1 MKSRELVSSIFVISV
16 LSLSLIL
23 HGCANK
29 INMRNTLDRKAIL
42 QVNAHWDPIA
52 DSSLDLPNHSPKHAA
67 LFDDLSPAHPSQEYE
82 ADAFTVFFPKG
93 GVAIGDL
100 WELDANEI
108 IPFLRQ
114 FHPGATAKIRSNPGG
129 KSTLDM
135 FFNFTL
141 TLSKVGLESEGA
153 YACLRALSSSYAE
166 IVFRIHADFLLDRDA
181 GAYFTPAQFTGR
193 LILNRNTGTIR
204 EFWLYLPPRNSN
216 VDFYAFGGADM
227 LFVPRM
233 ELIGQNTDDRSDIVW
248 ETAITEENA
257 KTMLAASFYKSADIE
272 RFPIEDIVAQ
282 AQAKNRPI
290 HLLLTWGV
298 FDDESC

>member
-1 MKSRELVSSIFVISV
+1 MKNRKLVSTILVISV

-23 HGCANK
+23 QGCADK
-29 INMRNTLDRKAIL
+29 INMRNTLDKKATL

-67 LFDDLSPAHPSQEYE
+67 LLNDLSPAYPSQAYK
-82 ADAFTVFFPKG
+82 ADAFTVFFPNRS
-93 GVAIGDL
+93 VSVGDL
-100 WELDANEI
+100 WELDAKEI

-114 FHPGATAKIRSNPGG
+114 FHPGATAEISRNPGS
-129 KSTLDM
+129 KFFVPL
-135 FFNFTL
+135 FNFTL
-141 TLSKVGLESEGA
+141 TFSKVGLESEGA

-193 LILNRNTGTIR
+193 LILNRSNGAIR

-216 VDFYAFGGADM
+216 VDFFAFGGADM

-233 ELIGQNTDDRSDIVW
+233 ELIGRHTDDKNKIVW
-248 ETAITEENA
+248 ETTITEAAA
-257 KTMLAASFYKSADIE
+257 KTALKQAFYKSAQIE
-272 RFPIEDIVAQ
+272 TFPIEEIVAE

>member
-1 MKSRELVSSIFVISV
+1 
-16 LSLSLIL
+16 
-23 HGCANK
+23 
-29 INMRNTLDRKAIL
+29 MRNTLDKKAIL
-42 QVNAHWDPIA
+42 QVNAYWDPIA
-52 DSSLDLPNHSPKHAA
+52 DSSLDLPNHSPKHNA
-67 LFDDLSPAHPSQEYE
+67 LVNDLSPAHPSQAYK
-82 ADAFTVFFPKG
+82 ADAFTVFFPNRS
-93 GVAIGDL
+93 VTVGDL
-100 WELDANEI
+100 WELDAKEI

-114 FHPGATAKIRSNPGG
+114 FHPGATAKISRNPGS
-129 KSTLDM
+129 KFFLPL
-135 FFNFTL
+135 FNFTL

-166 IVFRIHADFLLDRDA
+166 IVFRIHADFLLDKDA

-193 LILNRNTGTIR
+193 LILNRNDGKIR

-216 VDFYAFGGADM
+216 VDFFAFGGADM

-233 ELIGQNTDDRSDIVW
+233 ELIGRNADDQNDIVW
-248 ETAITEENA
+248 ETVIKEAEA
-257 KTMLAASFYKSADIE
+257 KTALKKAFYNAAQIE
-272 RFPIEDIVAQ
+272 TFPVEEIVAE

>member
-1 MKSRELVSSIFVISV
+1 
-16 LSLSLIL
+16 
-23 HGCANK
+23 
-29 INMRNTLDRKAIL
+29 MRNTLDKKATL

-52 DSSLDLPNHSPKHAA
+52 DSSLDLANHSPKHAA
-67 LFDDLSPAHPSQEYE
+67 LLNDLSPAQSSQAYK
-82 ADAFTVFFPKG
+82 ADAFTVFFPNRS
-93 GVAIGDL
+93 VSVGDL
-100 WELDANEI
+100 WELDAKEI

-114 FHPGATAKIRSNPGG
+114 FHPGATAEIRSNPGG
-129 KSTLDM
+129 KATLPL
-135 FFNFTL
+135 FNFTL

-166 IVFRIHADFLLDRDA
+166 IVFRIHADFLLNKDA

-193 LILNRNTGTIR
+193 LILNRSNGAIR

-216 VDFYAFGGADM
+216 VDFFAFGGADM

-233 ELIGQNTDDRSDIVW
+233 ELIGRHTDDKNEIVW
-248 ETAITEENA
+248 ETTITEAAA
-257 KTMLAASFYKSADIE
+257 KTALKQTFYKSAQIE
-272 RFPIEDIVAQ
+272 TFPIEEIVAE

>member
-1 MKSRELVSSIFVISV
+1 MKNRKLVPTILVISV

-23 HGCANK
+23 QGCADK
-29 INMRNTLDRKAIL
+29 INMRNTLDKKATL

-52 DSSLDLPNHSPKHAA
+52 DSSLDLANHSPKHAA
-67 LFDDLSPAHPSQEYE
+67 LLNDLSPAHSSQAYK
-82 ADAFTVFFPKG
+82 ADAFTVFFPNRS
-93 GVAIGDL
+93 VSVGDL

-114 FHPGATAKIRSNPGG
+114 FHPGATAEIRSNPGG
-129 KSTLDM
+129 KATLPL
-135 FFNFTL
+135 FNFTL
-141 TLSKVGLESEGA
+141 TFSKVGLESEGA

-193 LILNRNTGTIR
+193 LILNRSNGAIR

-216 VDFYAFGGADM
+216 VDFFAFGGADM

-233 ELIGQNTDDRSDIVW
+233 ELIGRNTDDKNEIVW
-248 ETAITEENA
+248 ETTITEAAA
-257 KTMLAASFYKSADIE
+257 KTALKQAFYKSAQIE
-272 RFPIEDIVAQ
+272 TFPIEEIVAE

>member
-1 MKSRELVSSIFVISV
+1 
-16 LSLSLIL
+16 
-23 HGCANK
+23 
-29 INMRNTLDRKAIL
+29 MRNTLDKKATL

-67 LFDDLSPAHPSQEYE
+67 LLNDLSPVHPSQEYK
-82 ADAFTVFFPKG
+82 ADVFTVFFPKG
-93 GVAIGDL
+93 GVSVGDL

-108 IPFLRQ
+108 VPFLHQ
-114 FHPGATAKIRSNPGG
+114 FHPGATAEIRSNPGG
-129 KSTLDM
+129 KATLPL
-135 FFNFTL
+135 FNFTL

-166 IVFRIHADFLLDRDA
+166 IIFRIHADFLLDADA

-193 LILNRNTGTIR
+193 LILNRNDGKIR

-216 VDFYAFGGADM
+216 VDFFAFGGADM

-233 ELIGQNTDDRSDIVW
+233 ELIGRNADDQNDIVW
-248 ETAITEENA
+248 EIAIKEAEA
-257 KTMLAASFYKSADIE
+257 KTALKKAFYNAAQIE
-272 RFPIEDIVAQ
+272 TFPVEEIVAQ